1 VTSPTIPSG
10 DPAVNAAVIE
20 ALIDGIMVKATET
33 YEQTGRVYEL
43 ALDVLSERVHDAWQD
58 RLTPEVAG
66 VVAALCLHLVE
77 AREAYMHAT
86 GARP

>member
-33 YEQTGRVYEL
+33 YEQTGRAYEL

-58 RLTPEVAG
+58 RLMPEVAG

-77 AREAYMHAT
+77 AREAYTHAT